1 MNASERFASP
11 DGTYLLSHS
20 VGLPLAAAHEQLGA
34 DCFDTWT
41 TDPENAWPTWL
52 GVIDDFRAALA
63 GLLGGEAAS
72 YCPQSNVSSG
82 FTKIL
87 QAVRPAGR
95 TPVVLLTEEA
105 FPSLGFVCEHAGYEV
120 RWIPSGVDVT
130 EVAVWSEYVSDDVD
144 VVLITQVH
152 SNTGQLV
159 PVADVAALARRHDV
173 LSVVDV
179 AQSVGVIPIDVV
191 DWGADFLVGSCV
203 KWLCGGPG
211 AGWLWVAPD
220 VLDRCA
226 PTDVGWFSHADPF
239 EFDIHRFRYADD
251 ALRFW
256 GGTPSVLPFA
266 VARRSIE
273 AIADIGVEA
282 IRAHNLELTDH
293 LIERCRDMVV
303 SPLQVER
310 RSGTVVVD
318 PDGRVD
324 EMLAAL
330 RADGVRVDARAT
342 GLRIS
347 PHVYNSVADVERA
360 AAILR
365 P

>member
-1 MNASERFASP
+1 VSAADLFASP
-11 DGTYLLSHS
+11 PGTYLLSHS
-20 VGLPLAAAHEQLGA
+20 VGLPLAGAQEQLGT
-34 DCFDTWT
+34 DYFDTWA
-41 TDPENAWPTWL
+41 TDPEAAWPTWL
-52 GVIDDFRAALA
+52 QLIDEFRGALA
-63 GLLGGEAAS
+63 GLLGGDAAS
-72 YCPQSNVSSG
+72 YCPQQNVSSG

-87 QAVRPAGR
+87 QAVRLAGR

-120 RWIPSGVDVT
+120 RYIPSNVDVT
-130 EVAVWSEYVSDDVD
+130 DVSAWAGHVRDDVD

-159 PVADVAALARRHDV
+159 PVVDVAALARQRGA

-179 AQSVGVIPIDVV
+179 AQSVGVIPIDV
-191 DWGADFLVGSCV
+191 DEWRADFLVGSCV

-211 AGWLWVAPD
+211 AGWMWVAPD

-266 VARRSIE
+266 VARRSID
-273 AIADIGVEA
+273 AIAGIGVDT
-282 IRAHNLELTDH
+282 IRSHNLELTDR
-293 LIERCRDMVV
+293 LIERCGSMVV
-303 SPLQVER
+303 SPLDADR

-318 PDGRVD
+318 PDTPIED
-324 EMLAAL
+324 ALAAL
-330 RADGVRVDARAT
+330 RASGVRVDARST

-347 PHVYNSVADVERA
+347 PHVYNSADDIERA